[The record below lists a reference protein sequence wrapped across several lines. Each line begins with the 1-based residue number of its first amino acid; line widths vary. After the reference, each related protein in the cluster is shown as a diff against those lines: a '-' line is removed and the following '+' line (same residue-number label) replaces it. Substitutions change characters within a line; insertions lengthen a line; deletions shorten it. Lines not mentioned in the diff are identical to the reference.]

1 MPTLRMSLASSLVVM
16 VALARQAVLDAAASG
31 RLTEERI
38 DQSVYRILA
47 LKQAYGLTNDPI
59 EMPDVQALNEE
70 IAALNA

>member
-1 MPTLRMSLASSLVVM
+1 MGRAG
-16 VALARQAVLDAAASG
+16 ARPKPRNSAAASG